1 MSNQTDTMSSEKIL
15 VVDDEIFVR
24 ELLLEFLS
32 MQGYEVILAD
42 SGEIAVQLMHTQ
54 TADVVLLDLKMTGMD
69 GIETLKQI
77 KKSAPGIIAIIMTG
91 YPTIESS
98 IEALRHGA
106 CDYVIKPFKL
116 NELKSSIENA
126 LKEHKF
132 ESEVDKLKG
141 RITEL
146 ETELKEV
153 SDLR

>member
-1 MSNQTDTMSSEKIL
+1 MPSEKVL

-42 SGEIAVQLMHTQ
+42 SGEKAVQLMHTQ
-54 TADVVLLDLKMTGMD
+54 PADVVLLDLKMTGMD

-77 KKSAPGIIAIIMTG
+77 RKSAPGTIAIIMTG

-106 CDYVIKPFKL
+106 CDYVMKPFKL

-126 LKEHKF
+126 LGEHKF
-132 ESEVDKLKG
+132 KSEIGKLKV

-146 ETELKEV
+146 ETELKKV
-153 SDLR
+153 SDLRYGI

>member
-1 MSNQTDTMSSEKIL
+1 MPSEKVL

-32 MQGYEVILAD
+32 MQGYEVILAE
-42 SGEIAVQLMHTQ
+42 SGEKAVQLMHIQ
-54 TADVVLLDLKMTGMD
+54 PADVVLLDLKMTGMD

-77 KKSAPGIIAIIMTG
+77 RKSAPGTIAIIMTG

-126 LKEHKF
+126 LGEHKF
-132 ESEVDKLKG
+132 KSEIGKLKV

-146 ETELKEV
+146 ETELKKV
-153 SDLR
+153 SDLRYGI

>member
-1 MSNQTDTMSSEKIL
+1 MASEKIL
-15 VVDDEIFVR
+15 IVDDELFVR

-42 SGEIAVQLMHTQ
+42 SGEKAIQMMNTQ
-54 TADVVLLDLKMTGMD
+54 PADVVLLDLKMTGMD
-69 GIETLKQI
+69 GIEALKQI
-77 KKSAPGIIAIIMTG
+77 RNSAPGAIAIIMTG

-126 LKEHKF
+126 LEEHKF
-132 ESEVDKLKG
+132 KSEIGKLKD
-141 RITEL
+141 RINEL
-146 ETELKEV
+146 ETELKRASNLHPGV
-153 SDLR
+153 